1 MRGVLY
7 ICTVFCMRFRL
18 FRLREKG
25 GLIPKWQRATHRGEL
40 GVLRVSDVRD
50 DVLNRATRQ
59 ADLLDVMTGAPVPG
73 VLPLRDV
80 QLVHWSGGTLVL
92 NGIERDDDVLL
103 SRPVDYAQS
112 WWLEF
117 EGEEQG

>member
-1 MRGVLY
+1 
-7 ICTVFCMRFRL
+7 MRFRL

-40 GVLRVSDVRD
+40 GVLRVAEVRD

-59 ADLLDVMTGAPVPG
+59 ADLLDAVTGKVVSG

-80 QLVHWSGGTLVL
+80 QLVHWSAGTVILS
-92 NGIERDDDVLL
+92 GIERDEDVLL
-103 SRPVDYAQS
+103 SRPFDYAQS
-112 WWLEF
+112 WWLEL
-117 EGEEQG
+117 EREDQG